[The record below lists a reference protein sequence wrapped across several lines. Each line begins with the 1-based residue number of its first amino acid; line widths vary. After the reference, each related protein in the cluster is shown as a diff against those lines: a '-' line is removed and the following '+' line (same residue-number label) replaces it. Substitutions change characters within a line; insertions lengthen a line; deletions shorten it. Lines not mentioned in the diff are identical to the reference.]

1 MVDKKVVGAGTV
13 VVAVAVEV
21 EVVVDNSYLVVEVV
35 IDVVAAETVL
45 PVHFDIVVPLV
56 VVGIAVAPAYFGVV
70 AVRT

>member
-21 EVVVDNSYLVVEVV
+21 EIVVDNSYLVVEVV

-56 VVGIAVAPAYFGVV
+56 AVGIAVAPAYFGVV